1 MLYYGIYSHKFG
13 YILDYSCFKL
23 EYFTLLYITMYAVG
37 LHIIILVSVYF
48 HLFCTVC
55 ILESSSQVLL
65 LILLSFSCCLV
76 SFDSISVCAFCL
88 DFLVI
93 VWMGCHGYTCRLSSY
108 AAIAY
113 SLKFILLWVRHHVT
127 FVLQY
132 PYNVYDNGLN
142 CSTLTKENE
151 P

>member
-1 MLYYGIYSHKFG
+1 MFSVLIHIVLHCHIGIGLHHIMQASVSSFHF
-13 YILDYSCFKL
+13 ILD
-23 EYFTLLYITMYAVG
+23 
-37 LHIIILVSVYF
+37 
-48 HLFCTVC
+48 
-55 ILESSSQVLL
+55 SSSQVLL

-142 CSTLTKENE
+142 CSTLTKENG